1 MLNRIITLDEVDSTN
16 NYLKLNRGELPDGTL
31 VTARIQTAGKGR
43 RGHEWLAD
51 QGMLPLSLLLKQPPH
66 PDTLTLCAGV
76 AVCEALE
83 PLLPGEEL
91 GIKWPN
97 DIYIGDRKVT
107 GILIEND
114 LMGPYLSRS
123 IIGIGL
129 NVNQTRFDPALPNP
143 TSLAAEAGHPFDR
156 AEVFISFYRHLA
168 ERYRTLAGEET
179 GETGKTGKTG
189 PVRTQAANQ
198 TDRPDETGGMA
209 DGYTQ
214 PPTGYDCPSTLDSD
228 YLRLLYRLGQE
239 HLYTDG
245 RTRQQ
250 FLGTITGVQPGGEL
264 EVRHS
269 ADGQLRKYLFK
280 EIEYVIGTPEP

>member
-1 MLNRIITLDEVDSTN
+1 MADTIAE
-16 NYLKLNRGELPDGTL
+16 
-31 VTARIQTAGKGR
+31 AGLR
-43 RGHEWLAD
+43 PA
-51 QGMLPLSLLLKQPPH
+51 
-66 PDTLTLCAGV
+66 
-76 AVCEALE
+76 
-83 PLLPGEEL
+83 
-91 GIKWPN
+91 IKWPN

-123 IIGIGL
+123 VIGIGL

-168 ERYRTLAGEET
+168 ERYRTLAGEETGET